1 MNINEVFRTIKT
13 VTGKKI
19 ILILAILLAVIG
31 LKTILPYN
39 PHQNLQAAIM
49 ESAAKVHSYYR
60 DRPGYWQLS
69 TNTAKED
76 GLIAPE
82 LLRFAEYEV
91 QIGQGLNGES
101 SLPSDYSFNIV
112 LKHLNKSACI
122 NLSEAEIDAEAKLIL
137 QQITLIN
144 LKQNITYT
152 WGGNN
157 LLPIAKYSMRKIC
170 DAAENTL
177 VWNFQ

>member
-1 MNINEVFRTIKT
+1 MNVSRVFGKIKT
-13 VTGKKI
+13 ITGKKF
-19 ILILAILLAVIG
+19 ILMLAILLTFIG
-31 LKTILPYN
+31 LKVILSYN
-39 PHQNLQAAIM
+39 PHQNLQAAIV
-49 ESAAKVHSYYR
+49 ESAAKIHSYYR

-76 GLIAPE
+76 RLIASE
-82 LLRFAEYEV
+82 LLKFAEYDL

-101 SLPSDYSFNIV
+101 SLPSDHSFNIV

-122 NLSEAEIDAEAKLIL
+122 NLSEAEIDAETKLIL

-144 LKQNITYT
+144 SKQNITYS

-157 LLPIAKYSMRKIC
+157 LLPIAKFSMRKVC
-170 DAAENTL
+170 DASENTL